1 MNLRQLEKK
10 IIHLYQRIAD
20 IDDEILALLKQV
32 LSAENSLSS
41 LQNQENTQ
49 NPQLRMNLMMSH
61 IHLSVLKVML
71 RERVFISKNI
81 LRKTD

>member
-10 IIHLYQRIAD
+10 IIYLYQRIAD

-32 LSAENSLSS
+32 LNTENALSV
-41 LQNQENTQ
+41 LQNRASLQ
-49 NPQLRMNLMMSH
+49 NPQLRMNLMVSH

-71 RERVFISKNI
+71 RERVFLSKKHTQ
-81 LRKTD
+81 KTD